1 MRKFYL
7 IVAAALLLVSCTQN
21 KYTDDYFKNPDLI
34 QYENPDC
41 IDFAA
46 LWASGD
52 IAEKLGKTKKWVFL
66 NYTVDL
72 VENPLKGENG
82 NKTGKLRASSY
93 APILGIF
100 EDYYF
105 VESPFDQS
113 KGWLHTS
120 HVKAISRKN
129 PKTRALCD

>member
-1 MRKFYL
+1 MKIFIIIL
-7 IVAAALLLVSCTQN
+7 SGIILFSGCSKN

-34 QYENPDC
+34 QYENPEC

-72 VENPLKGENG
+72 VENPLKGVNG
-82 NKTGKLRASSY
+82 NKTGKLKASSY
-93 APILGIF
+93 APILGLF
-100 EDYYF
+100 EEYYF
-105 VESPFDQS
+105 VESPFDKS
-113 KGWLHTS
+113 RGWLHQS